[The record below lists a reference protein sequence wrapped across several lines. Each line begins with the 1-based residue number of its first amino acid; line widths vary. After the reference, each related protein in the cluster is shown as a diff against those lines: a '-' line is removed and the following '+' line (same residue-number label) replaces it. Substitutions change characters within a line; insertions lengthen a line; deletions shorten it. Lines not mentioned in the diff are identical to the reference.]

1 MWSEASETWMREFAN
16 NNSIFIAY
24 LYFPPSQSYQP
35 PHNIKRETV
44 ICDLYLKQAE
54 GGVDWGELSISRPP
68 ISDHLAFNLVT
79 KGFASS
85 CPYFESALNRK
96 KSQRL
101 LKEYMQ
107 AQKAGQYLKQ
117 FSNSNSQICRKR
129 SFRKGV
135 YTFSIRTIF

>member
-1 MWSEASETWMREFAN
+1 MWSKASETWMRDFA

-24 LYFPPSQSYQP
+24 LYYPPSLSYRP

-44 ICDLYLKQAE
+44 ICDLYLKRAE
-54 GGVDWGELSISRPP
+54 GEVYWGELSISRPP

-79 KGFASS
+79 KGFASP

-96 KSQRL
+96 KSQRQ

-107 AQKAGQYLKQ
+107 AENTGQYL
-117 FSNSNSQICRKR
+117 
-129 SFRKGV
+129 
-135 YTFSIRTIF
+135 